1 MLHAPQL
8 TETADPGTEEGVLA
22 APGTSEPHVRGDA
35 SPPHP
40 GEALRVC
47 GWEAAPRALCATG
60 SEEPSALTLLETR
73 MQTSWPSDPTAR
85 RGPP

>member
-8 TETADPGTEEGVLA
+8 TETADPGTEEGIPA
-22 APGTSEPHVRGDA
+22 APGTSEPRVQGDA
-35 SPPHP
+35 SPHNP
-40 GEALRVC
+40 GEAVRAC
-47 GWEAAPRALCATG
+47 GPEAAPRALCATG